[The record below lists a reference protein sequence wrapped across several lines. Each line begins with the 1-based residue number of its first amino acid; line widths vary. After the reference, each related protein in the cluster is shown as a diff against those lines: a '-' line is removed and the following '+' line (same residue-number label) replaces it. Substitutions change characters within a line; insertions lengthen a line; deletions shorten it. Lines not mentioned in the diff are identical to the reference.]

1 MPSPMNII
9 PIRSFLESEML
20 NTLLAQKKK
29 RIIPTIPQ
37 RKKLNVVASVCGMI
51 MRVNTKVVPPR
62 LAEKLA
68 KKMPF
73 SNTRNV
79 GDRDN

>member
-1 MPSPMNII
+1 MPSHMNII
-9 PIRSFLESEML
+9 PIWSFLVGELL
-20 NTLLAQKKK
+20 NRLPAQKKK

-37 RKKLNVVASVCGMI
+37 RKKLNVAASFCGMT
-51 MRVNTKVVPPR
+51 MRVNTKVVPPTH
-62 LAEKLA
+62 AEKLA

-79 GDRDN
+79 GERQ